1 MDHTIREKRDE
12 KPEEDDWMLIQRLGQ
27 RGDQKPEDSRFFHE
41 PPRVSHPAQVFR
53 GGLSG
58 TDINYEFED
67 PEY

>member
-12 KPEEDDWMLIQRLGQ
+12 KPEEDDWLLIQRLGQ

-53 GGLSG
+53 GG
-58 TDINYEFED
+58 
-67 PEY
+67 